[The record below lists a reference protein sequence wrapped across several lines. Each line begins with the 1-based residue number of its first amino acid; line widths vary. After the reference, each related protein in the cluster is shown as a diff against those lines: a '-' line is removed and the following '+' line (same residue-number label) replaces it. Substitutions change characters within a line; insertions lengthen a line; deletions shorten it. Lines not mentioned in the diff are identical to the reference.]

1 MKKNNIDYDQW
12 LDWFIVDHKLNIQE
26 VIVEEIL
33 DGQPYKVKMVDFLNK
48 TRQMNPLGQ
57 QAVREGMSKCV
68 FTDKSVSKYLKE
80 ACIELIVDGKLTL

>member
-1 MKKNNIDYDQW
+1 MKTSIDYDQW

-48 TRQMNPLGQ
+48 TRQMNELVQ
-57 QAVREGMSKCV
+57 QKVREGMSKSAY
-68 FTDKSVSKYLKE
+68 TGKSISKFLKE
-80 ACIELIVDGKLTL
+80 ACEELIVDGKLTL